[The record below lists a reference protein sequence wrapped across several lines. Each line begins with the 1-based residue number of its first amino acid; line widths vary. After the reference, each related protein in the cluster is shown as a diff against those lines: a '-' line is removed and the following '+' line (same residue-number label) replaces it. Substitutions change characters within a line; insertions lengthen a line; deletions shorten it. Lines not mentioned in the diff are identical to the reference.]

1 VTRSSKATWVEAGFV
16 LLRDGGQDMLTIERL
31 CEALAKTK
39 GSFYHHF
46 ESMDVYLDAILLAWE
61 ERNTNAPI
69 EEANRSKDRA
79 ARRSSLDSA
88 VKRADSRL
96 DIAVRAW
103 GLRDARAR
111 AHVAR
116 VDEARVHYLAELF
129 SPAIPRS
136 KRLALGRLQY
146 AAFLGNQ
153 QLDPTFTASETK
165 AVEKLLAQAI
175 DHLGRIEA

>member
-1 VTRSSKATWVEAGFV
+1 MARSSKADWVEAGFV

-46 ESMDVYLDAILLAWE
+46 ESMDVYLDEVLDAWE
-61 ERNTNAPI
+61 QRNTRSPI
-69 EEANRSKDRA
+69 QEANRSTSTS
-79 ARRSSLDSA
+79 ARRSSLGSA
-88 VKRADSRL
+88 VKRLDSRL

-111 AHVAR
+111 RYVER
-116 VDEARVHYLAELF
+116 VDEARIRYLADLM
-129 SPAIPRS
+129 PARLS
-136 KRLALGRLQY
+136 SQKRLLLGRLEY

-153 QLDPTFTASETK
+153 QLDPTFTAPSTK
-165 AVEKLLAQAI
+165 SLERLLSQAI
-175 DHLGRIEA
+175 AHLEGSVQ